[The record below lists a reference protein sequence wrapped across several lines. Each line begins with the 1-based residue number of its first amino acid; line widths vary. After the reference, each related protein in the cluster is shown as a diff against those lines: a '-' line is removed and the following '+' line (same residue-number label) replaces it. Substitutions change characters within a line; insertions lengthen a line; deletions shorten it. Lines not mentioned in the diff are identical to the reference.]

1 MWIVWLKEFIGLAG
15 EVEVESTG
23 IHVPCN
29 NSRVGTCSGQC
40 RVSSPGHVDHKINV
54 VASYLRRI

>member
-1 MWIVWLKEFIGLAG
+1 MEISLETLFVDSVAR
-15 EVEVESTG
+15 EVEVETTG

-54 VASYLRRI
+54 VAS

>member
-1 MWIVWLKEFIGLAG
+1 MWIVWLKEFIGMAR
-15 EVEVESTG
+15 EVEVETTG

-54 VASYLRRI
+54 VAS